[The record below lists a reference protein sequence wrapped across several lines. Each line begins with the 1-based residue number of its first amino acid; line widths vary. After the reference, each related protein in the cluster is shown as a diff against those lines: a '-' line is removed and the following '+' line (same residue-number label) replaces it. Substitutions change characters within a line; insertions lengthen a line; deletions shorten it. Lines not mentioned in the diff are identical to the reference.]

1 MLLIKKKRFRKLGGN
16 ASFLS
21 YLNLIVFKFARGDK
35 IRKDIP
41 VKCFESL
48 IYRRKRK
55 YRKLSEESAFAKAIF
70 S

>member
-16 ASFLS
+16 ASF
-21 YLNLIVFKFARGDK
+21 LIVFKFARGDK